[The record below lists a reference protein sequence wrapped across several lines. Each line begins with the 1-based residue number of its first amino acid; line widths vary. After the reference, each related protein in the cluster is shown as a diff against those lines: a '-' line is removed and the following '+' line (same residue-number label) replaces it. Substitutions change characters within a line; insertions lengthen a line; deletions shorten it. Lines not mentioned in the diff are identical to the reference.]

1 MDSSHGERLNAIESS
16 LNQLSA
22 STDEKLGSLKD
33 YVDASLNDLRGFV
46 YDALSDIT
54 EEGIASTSR
63 AIMDVSARLA
73 ETNDFMHDLADML
86 IDVSIY
92 TTDKLN
98 TLDVSVDSAQ
108 EQINVINE
116 ILGIT
121 PDSSVPD
128 LSRIIDELKKQI
140 DDNVPVWDFYGDDPY
155 DGEDDDD
162 LPFNPWWVDLGA

>member
-1 MDSSHGERLNAIESS
+1 
-16 LNQLSA
+16 
-22 STDEKLGSLKD
+22 
-33 YVDASLNDLRGFV
+33 
-46 YDALSDIT
+46 
-54 EEGIASTSR
+54 
-63 AIMDVSARLA
+63 MDVSARLA

-155 DGEDDDD
+155 DGEDDDE